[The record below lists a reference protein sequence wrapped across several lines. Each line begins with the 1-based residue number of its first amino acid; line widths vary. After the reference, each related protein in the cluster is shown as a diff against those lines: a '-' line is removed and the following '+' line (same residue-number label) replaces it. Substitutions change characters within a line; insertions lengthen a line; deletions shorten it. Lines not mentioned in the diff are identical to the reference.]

1 MKNHCFLE
9 FIGLA
14 KLVWFSWKNAWLQK
28 KALKIQKSLSKK
40 TWRAWVRNF
49 QAPLKTKKKLNEK
62 AEWDQAK
69 KNKFFWKSPFSKSRF
84 SKIFM

>member
-1 MKNHCFLE
+1 MAPKKKPLKTQKN
-9 FIGLA
+9 
-14 KLVWFSWKNAWLQK
+14 W
-28 KALKIQKSLSKK
+28 SKK
-40 TWRAWVRNF
+40 TWRACVRDF